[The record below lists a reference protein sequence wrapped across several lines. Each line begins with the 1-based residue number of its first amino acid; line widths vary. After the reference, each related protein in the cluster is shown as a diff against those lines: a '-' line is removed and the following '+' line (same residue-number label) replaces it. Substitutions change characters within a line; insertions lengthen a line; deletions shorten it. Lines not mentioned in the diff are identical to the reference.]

1 MRGKFGTI
9 AEVNMMQGTLRR
21 ALLVIGLLVICGP
34 SAAADERQNIG
45 AAKQAFKAGQEFM
58 KMERYADAVV
68 EFRKA
73 YSITQDGLVMGQVA
87 LAYEKGGDYEAA
99 LGSIR
104 KYREALPASDRA
116 SVDPLIAKYEK
127 LIKEGKS
134 KPLVLPGD
142 KVQPVIG
149 AVGATTAGDDG
160 ATPPP
165 PAEEKESKG
174 RLWTWVAAGTAAA
187 LGISALVVGLSAQSK
202 YDELNDRCGSDAAGV
217 CAQSDVDSVNTRAIV
232 TDVLWTTA
240 LAAGITAVVL
250 FFVEGSGSGEKSSSS
265 DIDDQIEEEEEE
277 EDELVQDIRLAP
289 LAGAGTVG
297 LGALLRF

>member
-1 MRGKFGTI
+1 
-9 AEVNMMQGTLRR
+9 MQATLRR
-21 ALLVIGLLVICGP
+21 TLTVIGLLVICAP
-34 SAAADERQNIG
+34 SAAAGDSQNMG

-68 EFRKA
+68 EFKKA

-99 LGSIR
+99 LGAIR
-104 KYREALPASDRA
+104 SYREVLPASDRA

-127 LIKEGKS
+127 LIKDGKS
-134 KPLVLPGD
+134 KPMVLPGE
-142 KVQPVIG
+142 K
-149 AVGATTAGDDG
+149 
-160 ATPPP
+160 PP
-165 PAEEKESKG
+165 PAIAAVGVAGAGTEGTTPPADQTEEKG

-202 YDELNDRCGSDAAGV
+202 YDELSDRCGPDAAGL
-217 CAQSDVDSVNTRAIV
+217 CPQGDVDSVNTRAIV
-232 TDVLWTTA
+232 TDVLWGTA

-250 FFVEGSGSGEKSSSS
+250 FFVEGGGGSKERPAG
-265 DIDDQIEEEEEE
+265 DIDEQIEEEEEE
-277 EDELVQDIRLAP
+277 EDELVHDIQLAP
-289 LAGAGTVG
+289 VAGAGTVG